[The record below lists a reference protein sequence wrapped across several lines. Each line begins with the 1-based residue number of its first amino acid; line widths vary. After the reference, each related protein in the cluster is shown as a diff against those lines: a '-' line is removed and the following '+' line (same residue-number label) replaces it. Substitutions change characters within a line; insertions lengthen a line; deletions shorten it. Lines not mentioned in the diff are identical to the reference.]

1 MSFSVVMGNKHESDG
16 SNFFQRHPLKSG
28 WKGNKLLS
36 LPISLVLVF
45 LILP

>member
-16 SNFFQRHPLKSG
+16 NNFFQRLPLKSG
-28 WKGNKLLS
+28 WKGNKLS
-36 LPISLVLVF
+36 LPVSLVLVF

>member
-16 SNFFQRHPLKSG
+16 NNFFQRLPLKSG
-28 WKGNKLLS
+28 WKGNKHLS